1 MARILSVT
9 RWVLLAI
16 AVLFLCAGLFSVF
29 KAPPPINW
37 TYRVAIAGFVGEC
50 GYRYLFV
57 PAVVAILAL
66 ALSERESWRALC
78 TFACAV
84 AAFSLWAKPV
94 LQAWALGYSLPVRL
108 GEVFAGGKVDRAPF
122 SFRTL
127 YAPQPEPMPFEDGV
141 YRPNRR
147 MEIIRAIGR
156 SPAPC
161 VISLHGGGWFGEG
174 FRDRRP
180 FNLWLARHGYCVVSI
195 AYSALPSAR
204 WPEPRD
210 DVLAAIKV
218 LRERAA
224 ELGIDPNKIVLLGRS
239 AGAQLAL
246 ATAYTVHDPGI
257 RGVVAFYP
265 PTDLDALW
273 RAASRNERLNGY
285 TQRQIFE
292 RLLGGTPDTAKTA
305 YENSSPVTLAD
316 RQSPP
321 TLLIHGA
328 LDSLVPLDQSQQLA
342 EKLSALG
349 RSNAL
354 LVIPWASHGFDTI
367 NFDGPGGQIT
377 TYAVAQ
383 FLDTV
388 TR

>member
-1 MARILSVT
+1 MLSVT

-16 AVLFLCAGLFSVF
+16 AVILLLAGLFTVF
-29 KAPPPINW
+29 RAPPPMHW
-37 TYRVAIAGFVGEC
+37 TFRLAITGFVGET
-50 GYRYLFV
+50 GYRYLLL

-66 ALSERESWRALC
+66 ALPERESWTALC

-84 AAFSLWAKPV
+84 AAFSLWTKPV
-94 LQAWALGYSLPVRL
+94 LQASALGYSLPVRL
-108 GEVFAGGKVDRAPF
+108 GEVFAGGKVDRTPF

-127 YAPQPEPMPFEDGV
+127 YAPLPEPVPFEDGE
-141 YRPNRR
+141 YRQNHR
-147 MEIIRAIGR
+147 MEIIRAVGR

-195 AYSALPSAR
+195 AYSTLPSAR
-204 WPEPRD
+204 WPEPRE
-210 DVLAAIKV
+210 DVVAAIKV
-218 LRERAA
+218 LRERAT
-224 ELGIDPNKIVLLGRS
+224 ELGIDPKRFILLGRS

-246 ATAYTVHDPGI
+246 ATAYTAHDSAI

-265 PTDLDALW
+265 PTDLAALW
-273 RAASRNERLNGY
+273 RAAIRNERLNGY

-292 RLLGGTPDTAKTA
+292 LLLGGTPDTAKPTYDNA
-305 YENSSPVTLAD
+305 SPLTLAD

-328 LDSLVPLDQSQQLA
+328 LDSLVPLDQSEQLA
-342 EKLSALG
+342 QKLAALG
-349 RSNAL
+349 RSHAL
-354 LVIPWASHGFDTI
+354 LVVPWASHGFDTV
-367 NFDGPGGQIT
+367 NFDGPGSQIT

-383 FLDTV
+383 FLDAV